1 MKFLLLLAMIPC
13 LVFAYPPNTC
23 NNNIYNSG
31 KMNDLALLAESVS
44 SQPYYSQ
51 IYGVCGTYHTVYEKD
66 GSYDTRMRIYEN
78 DLDEKFV
85 VFRPTQQNPTGTSI
99 HAYRQ
104 MVPCS
109 FISSNC
115 NGLVLDRFQQAF
127 ISLVSGTES
136 FWTLGSNIYLSGHS
150 LGASFSV
157 MMGIYLIKDFQIT
170 PKMILNMAGPFFG
183 DDVFN
188 QNYLIP
194 LAESLQENLVICES
208 VNENNSSEFDGTIE
222 GYNCG
227 SQPDINILHNLI
239 CGVPIYKLPNS
250 YGMHDLNNYREFF
263 VGNRC

>member
-1 MKFLLLLAMIPC
+1 MKFLIFFTIPC
-13 LVFAYPPNTC
+13 LVFAYPATTC

-31 KMNDLALLAESVS
+31 RMNDLALLADSVS
-44 SQPYYSQ
+44 SQPYYSE
-51 IYGVCGTYHTVYEKD
+51 IYGVCSSYKTIYEKD

-78 DLDEKFV
+78 DQKEKFV
-85 VFRPTQQNPTGTSI
+85 IFRPTQQNPTGTSI

-109 FISSNC
+109 FLSPNC

-127 ISLVSGTES
+127 SSLVSDTDS
-136 FWTLGSNIYLSGHS
+136 FWTPGSNIYISGHS

-157 MMGIYLIKDFQIT
+157 MMGVYLVNDFQIT

-183 DDVFN
+183 DSVFN
-188 QNYLIP
+188 QDYLIS

-208 VNENNSSEFDGTIE
+208 VNENNQSEFDGTIE

-227 SQPDINILHNLI
+227 TQPDINILNYLI

>member
-1 MKFLLLLAMIPC
+1 MIPC
-13 LVFAYPPNTC
+13 LALGYPATTC

-31 KMNDLALLAESVS
+31 IMNDMALLAESVS
-44 SQPYYSQ
+44 SQPFYSE
-51 IYGVCGTYHTVYEKD
+51 IYGKCDSYKCVYEKD
-66 GSYDTRMRIYEN
+66 GAYDTRMRIYEN
-78 DLDEKFV
+78 NQNEKFV

-99 HAYRQ
+99 HAYRE

-109 FISSNC
+109 FLTPSC

-136 FWTLGSNIYLSGHS
+136 YWNSYSDIYISGHS

-157 MMGIYLIKDFQIT
+157 MMGIYLTQDFQLV
-170 PKMILNMAGPFFG
+170 PKAILNMAGPFFG
-183 DDVFN
+183 DSVFN
-188 QNYLIP
+188 ENYVLP
-194 LAESLQENLVICES
+194 LAGALQEYLVICES
-208 VNENNSSEFDGTIE
+208 VNQNISSEYDGTIE

-227 SQPDINILHNLI
+227 SQPDINILTNLI
-239 CGVPIYKLPNS
+239 CGVPIYKLPSS

>member
-1 MKFLLLLAMIPC
+1 MKFLLLFTIPC
-13 LVFAYPPNTC
+13 LAFGYPASNC
-23 NNNIYNSG
+23 NNKIYNSG
-31 KMNDLALLAESVS
+31 IMNDLALLAESVS
-44 SQPYYSQ
+44 SQPFYSD
-51 IYGVCGTYHTVYEKD
+51 IHGVCHTYKSVYEKD

-78 DLDEKFV
+78 EQNEKFV

-109 FISSNC
+109 FITPNC

-127 ISLVSGTES
+127 ISLVSGTDS
-136 FWTLGSNIYLSGHS
+136 FWTPGSNIYISGHS
-150 LGASFSV
+150 LGASFSI
-157 MMGIYLIKDFQIT
+157 MMGIYLAQDFQIT

-183 DDVFN
+183 DTVFN
-188 QNYLIP
+188 QAYLIP

-208 VNENNSSEFDGTIE
+208 VNENNQGEFDGTIE

-227 SQPDINILHNLI
+227 TQPDINILTNLI

-263 VGNRC
+263 VGNGC